1 VNEREFGT
9 KLGPW
14 WMMHIH
20 GLELGIPN
28 KLMIEKLK
36 DMREVL
42 YQFLS
47 KMKRQGVK
55 IASAEKFSGQ

>member
-1 VNEREFGT
+1 
-9 KLGPW
+9 
-14 WMMHIH
+14 MMCIH

-55 IASAEKFSGQ
+55 IASAEKFRGQ

>member
-1 VNEREFGT
+1 MKEREFGT

-14 WMMHIH
+14 WMMRIH

-28 KLMIEKLK
+28 KLMIEQLK

-42 YQFLS
+42 YQFPS

>member
-14 WMMHIH
+14 WMMRIH